1 MTLKLL
7 TKQLLE
13 FLSLKGGCAGSSE
26 STLVKIPHCW
36 KSHVAAHLSFQDPNN
51 LRMSQ
56 RLSDKIAQ
64 MQRQKEEEAELKR
77 VEKEKKKQEHDEKV
91 KKERERQQEKLRRLN
106 TSESLGIEC
115 KFAVNTHWGVVLFT
129 WS

>member
-1 MTLKLL
+1 
-7 TKQLLE
+7 
-13 FLSLKGGCAGSSE
+13 
-26 STLVKIPHCW
+26 
-36 KSHVAAHLSFQDPNN
+36 
-51 LRMSQ
+51 MSQ

-64 MQRQKEEEAELKR
+64 KQRQMEEEAELKR

-115 KFAVNTHWGVVLFT
+115 KFAVNTHWDVVLLFYIFPALDKAKIAKVI
-129 WS
+129 